1 MTRQTPQTP
10 LEPLARQTPLEPLAR
25 QTPLEHLAPQTPQ
38 APLDPL
44 APQTPRDPLAPLVR
58 LCDVGHCFGAHR
70 VLRKVN
76 FTLEAGG
83 CVVLTGPSGAGKS
96 TLTRIMTGLLRPQEG
111 TAHLTVRRVGF
122 VFQDPRLLPWRTA
135 LQNVLLPCDAHQ
147 QEARRYALEML
158 EAVGLGRAT
167 SLLPGELSGGMRQ
180 RVSLARALAVRPD
193 LLILDEPFT
202 GLDGPLREDMKALIE
217 SLVGAG
223 QSGAAMAVVQVAH
236 HHQDILSHASAQFRL
251 ERGTLTAVPSMLI

>member
-10 LEPLARQTPLEPLAR
+10 LDPLAP

-96 TLTRIMTGLLRPQEG
+96 TLTRIMTGLLHPQEG
-111 TAHLTVRRVGF
+111 TAHLTVRREGF

-223 QSGAAMAVVQVAH
+223 QAGAAMAVVQVAH
-236 HHQDILSHASAQFRL
+236 HHQDILSHAGAQFRL
-251 ERGTLTAVPSMLI
+251 ERGTLTAVPSMSI

>member
-1 MTRQTPQTP
+1 MTRQIPRVPQA
-10 LEPLARQTPLEPLAR
+10 LLAPLARQTPRAPLAR
-25 QTPLEHLAPQTPQ
+25 QTPRA
-38 APLDPL
+38 
-44 APQTPRDPLAPLVR
+44 PLAPLVR

-70 VLRKVN
+70 VLCKVN

-96 TLTRIMTGLLRPQEG
+96 TLTRIMTGLLHPQEG

-202 GLDGPLREDMKALIE
+202 GLDGPLREDMKTLIE

-223 QSGAAMAVVQVAH
+223 QAGAAMAVVQVAH

-251 ERGTLTAVPSMLI
+251 ERGTLTAVPSMLV

>member
-10 LEPLARQTPLEPLAR
+10 LDPLAP

-223 QSGAAMAVVQVAH
+223 QAGAAMAVVQVAH
-236 HHQDILSHASAQFRL
+236 HHQDILSHAGAQFRL

>member
-1 MTRQTPQTP
+1 MTPQTPQTP

-236 HHQDILSHASAQFRL
+236 HHQDILSHAGAQFRL

>member
-1 MTRQTPQTP
+1 MTPQTPQTP

>member
-1 MTRQTPQTP
+1 MTPQTPQTP

-223 QSGAAMAVVQVAH
+223 QAGAAMAVVQVAH

>member
-1 MTRQTPQTP
+1 MTRQIPM
-10 LEPLARQTPLEPLAR
+10 
-25 QTPLEHLAPQTPQ
+25 
-38 APLDPL
+38 APLVPL
-44 APQTPRDPLAPLVR
+44 APLAPPAPLTPLVR
-58 LCDVGHCFGAHR
+58 LCDVGHCFGAHV
-70 VLRKVN
+70 VLRNVS

-83 CVVLTGPSGAGKS
+83 CMVLTGPSGAGKS

-122 VFQDPRLLPWRTA
+122 VFQEPRLLPWRTA
-135 LQNVLLPCDAHQ
+135 LQNVLLPCDAQ
-147 QEARRYALEML
+147 QPEVRRYAIEML
-158 EAVGLGRAT
+158 EAVGLGRAA

-223 QSGAAMAVVQVAH
+223 QTGAVMAVVQVAH
-236 HHQDILSHASAQFRL
+236 HHEDILSHASAQFRL
-251 ERGTLTAVPSMLI
+251 ESGTLVAVPGLQV

>member
-1 MTRQTPQTP
+1 MTRQTPRTPMTLQTP
-10 LEPLARQTPLEPLAR
+10 LAPLARQIPMP
-25 QTPLEHLAPQTPQ
+25 
-38 APLDPL
+38 
-44 APQTPRDPLAPLVR
+44 PLAPLVR
-58 LCDVGHCFGAHR
+58 LCDVGHCFGAHT

-111 TAHLTVRRVGF
+111 IAHLTVRRVGF
-122 VFQDPRLLPWRTA
+122 VFQEPRLLPWRTA

-147 QEARRYALEML
+147 AEARRYALEML
-158 EAVGLGRAT
+158 EAMGLSGAA

-223 QSGAAMAVVQVAH
+223 QAGAAMAVVQVAH

-251 ERGTLTAVPSMLI
+251 ERGTLTAVPTMLV

>member
-1 MTRQTPQTP
+1 MTRQT
-10 LEPLARQTPLEPLAR
+10 
-25 QTPLEHLAPQTPQ
+25 
-38 APLDPL
+38 PL
-44 APQTPRDPLAPLVR
+44 APQTPLASLVPQIPLAPLVR
-58 LCDVGHCFGAHR
+58 LCDVGHCFGAHT

-111 TAHLTVRRVGF
+111 IAHLSVRRVGF
-122 VFQDPRLLPWRTA
+122 VFQEPRLLPWRTA

-147 QEARRYALEML
+147 AEARRYALEML
-158 EAVGLGRAT
+158 EAMGLSGAA
-167 SLLPGELSGGMRQ
+167 SLLPSELSGGMRQ

-223 QSGAAMAVVQVAH
+223 QAGAAMAVVQVAH

-251 ERGTLTAVPSMLI
+251 ERGTLTAVPSILV

>member
-1 MTRQTPQTP
+1 MTRQIPRVPQA
-10 LEPLARQTPLEPLAR
+10 LLAPLARQTPRAPLAR
-25 QTPLEHLAPQTPQ
+25 QTPRA
-38 APLDPL
+38 
-44 APQTPRDPLAPLVR
+44 PLAPLVR

-111 TAHLTVRRVGF
+111 TAHLAVRRVGF
-122 VFQDPRLLPWRTA
+122 VFQEPRLLPWRTA

-147 QEARRYALEML
+147 PEARRYALEML

-223 QSGAAMAVVQVAH
+223 QAGAAMAVVQVAH

-251 ERGTLTAVPSMLI
+251 ERGTLTAVPSMLV

>member
-1 MTRQTPQTP
+1 MTRQIPRVPQA
-10 LEPLARQTPLEPLAR
+10 LLAPLARQTPLAL
-25 QTPLEHLAPQTPQ
+25 LAPQTPR
-38 APLDPL
+38 APL
-44 APQTPRDPLAPLVR
+44 APQTPRVPLAPLVR

-70 VLRKVN
+70 VLCKVN

-111 TAHLTVRRVGF
+111 SAHLTVRRVGF
-122 VFQDPRLLPWRTA
+122 VFQEPRLLPWRTA

-147 QEARRYALEML
+147 PEARRYALEML

-217 SLVGAG
+217 SLVGVGQAG
-223 QSGAAMAVVQVAH
+223 AAMAAMAVVQVAH
-236 HHQDILSHASAQFRL
+236 HHQDILSHAGAQFRL
-251 ERGTLTAVPSMLI
+251 ERGTLTAVPSMSI

>member
-1 MTRQTPQTP
+1 MTPQTPQTP

-223 QSGAAMAVVQVAH
+223 QAGAAMAVVQVAH
-236 HHQDILSHASAQFRL
+236 HHQDILSHAGAQFRL

>member
-1 MTRQTPQTP
+1 MTPQTPQT
-10 LEPLARQTPLEPLAR
+10 
-25 QTPLEHLAPQTPQ
+25 
-38 APLDPL
+38 PLDPL
-44 APQTPRDPLAPLVR
+44 APQTPLEHLARQTPQAPLDPLAPLVR

-135 LQNVLLPCDAHQ
+135 LQNVLLPCDARSPQ
-147 QEARRYALEML
+147 DRRNALDL
-158 EAVGLGRAT
+158 LDAVGLSAAT
-167 SLLPGELSGGMRQ
+167 DLLPQELSGGMRQ

-193 LLILDEPFT
+193 LLVLDEPFT
-202 GLDGPLREDMKALIE
+202 GLDGPLRDDMKKLIE
-217 SLVGAG
+217 TLMHDGHVRTTMS
-223 QSGAAMAVVQVAH
+223 VVQVAH
-236 HHQDILSHASAQFRL
+236 HGQDILHCANVHLRL
-251 ERGTLTAVPSMLI
+251 EHGTLTAGQHSLP

>member
-1 MTRQTPQTP
+1 MTP
-10 LEPLARQTPLEPLAR
+10 LT
-25 QTPLEHLAPQTPQ
+25 
-38 APLDPL
+38 
-44 APQTPRDPLAPLVR
+44 PLAPLVR
-58 LCDVGHCFGAHR
+58 LCDVGHRFGER
-70 VLRKVN
+70 VVLRNVN

-111 TAHLTVRRVGF
+111 LAHINVRRVGF
-122 VFQDPRLLPWRTA
+122 VFQEPRLLPWRTA
-135 LQNVLLPCDAHQ
+135 LQNVLLPCDEQ
-147 QEARRYALEML
+147 QPEARRYALEML
-158 EAVGLGRAT
+158 EAVGLSGAA

-202 GLDGPLREDMKALIE
+202 GLDGPLREEMKALIE

-223 QSGAAMAVVQVAH
+223 QTGAGMAVVQVAH
-236 HHQDILSHASAQFRL
+236 HHQDILSHAGAQFRL
-251 ERGTLTAVPSMLI
+251 ERGMLTAMPSMLL